1 MSQTV
6 ERESVV
12 EVVEAHRD
20 VFEMVAEGDDGA
32 AELAQNILAEAE
44 ASDG

>member
-6 ERESVV
+6 EPESVAD
-12 EVVEAHRD
+12 VVNEHRD
-20 VFEMVAEGDDGA
+20 VFETVADGDDGA

-44 ASDG
+44 ADDG